1 MLIKTIKNGLESEWF
16 ELTKKY
22 HRALLKDAPEAV
34 VFLIDDLYPNSPD
47 NGTYVTLDFPLF
59 TVLARDFVLEENRQ
73 LKGIDRNHDK
83 RPLEE
88 IPIQDVTIQ
97 MSTLED
103 EYLHREL
110 LEMLEHAKDRLTPVQ
125 RRRVELYIGEGLS
138 LREIAAREGVHNT
151 AVEDSI
157 RAALKKMK
165 KFLI

>member
-47 NGTYVTLDFPLF
+47 SGTYVTLDFPRF

-88 IPIQDVTIQ
+88 IPIRDLMSQI
-97 MSTLED
+97 STLED
-103 EYLHREL
+103 EYLHLEL
-110 LEMLEHAKDRLTPVQ
+110 LEMLEHAKNRLTPVQ
-125 RRRVELYIGEGLS
+125 RRRMELYIGEGLS
-138 LREIAAREGVHNT
+138 LHEIAIREDVNKN
-151 AVEDSI
+151 AIDCSI
-157 RAALKKMK
+157 RLAKEKLKKFFM
-165 KFLI
+165 